1 VAPRL
6 GEKLPPISGETP
18 DGHLDL
24 ADFRGSKSVVLWT
37 YPKDAT
43 SG

>member
-1 VAPRL
+1 MALKV
-6 GEKLPPISGETP
+6 GEPLPPISGQTQNGP
-18 DGHLDL
+18 LSL
-24 ADFRGSKSVVLWT
+24 VDFRGAKSVVLWT

>member
-1 VAPRL
+1 MALTV
-6 GEKLPPISGETP
+6 GEKLPHIAGQTA
-18 DGHLDL
+18 DGFLDL
-24 ADFRGSKSVVLWT
+24 AKYRGSKAVVLWT

>member
-1 VAPRL
+1 MVNV
-6 GEKLPPISGETP
+6 GEPLPPIKGQTQN
-18 DGHLDL
+18 GLLDL

-37 YPKDAT
+37 YPKDST